1 MTSIHR
7 YKICLDSCNLTSV
20 SHSGLIQS
28 LALVTNHD
36 LSSLSTSHWLVA
48 TGNLFQRYDGLLRT
62 PHLTRQQPFQVLC
75 VYGTHTIIHLHTRH
89 TRARTCVGTS
99 ARMHIRTHAHM
110 HASMHDACIHVRTYI
125 AYTHA
130 HIDTYHTYTHTHSLT
145 HSLTSDESW
154 RGQEETAL
162 PLSENVRNKRHPPT

>member
-36 LSSLSTSHWLVA
+36 RCSLSTSHWLVA

-89 TRARTCVGTS
+89 TRGRTCVGTS
-99 ARMHIRTHAHM
+99 ARINAHM

-162 PLSENVRNKRHPPT
+162 PLSENVRNKRHRPT

>member
-1 MTSIHR
+1 MYR
-7 YKICLDSCNLTSV
+7 YNLTSV
-20 SHSGLIQS
+20 SHTGLIQS

-36 LSSLSTSHWLVA
+36 RWSLSTSHWLVA
-48 TGNLFQRYDGLLRT
+48 RGNLFQRYDGLLRT

-75 VYGTHTIIHLHTRH
+75 VYDTHTHTHNHSFAHETH
-89 TRARTCVGTS
+89 TRAYMRGYI
-99 ARMHIRTHAHM
+99 HTHAHTP
-110 HASMHDACIHVRTYI
+110 ASMHDACIHVRTYI

-162 PLSENVRNKRHPPT
+162 PLSENVRNKRHRPT

>member
-1 MTSIHR
+1 MYTNIMTSIHR

-20 SHSGLIQS
+20 SHNGLIQS

-36 LSSLSTSHWLVA
+36 RCSLSTSHWLVA

-89 TRARTCVGTS
+89 ARARTCVGTS
-99 ARMHIRTHAHM
+99 ARMHICTHPCMMHAFTSVHTSHTHM
-110 HASMHDACIHVRTYI
+110 HT
-125 AYTHA
+125 
-130 HIDTYHTYTHTHSLT
+130 
-145 HSLTSDESW
+145 
-154 RGQEETAL
+154 
-162 PLSENVRNKRHPPT
+162 